1 MGINFHYFFKKNTN
15 LDMLKT
21 LNSEILQ
28 SETLIKN
35 NTLYRTYP
43 MFYEEEVNIDKN
55 IINNNLSMIKAI
67 TKKGYEY
74 INDLITDNKNYKV
87 NIDKFIKVCSKKEN
101 KNLSKKIKQQK
112 EIKKKKKKEKTTK
125 YLKMKN

>member
-1 MGINFHYFFKKNTN
+1 
-15 LDMLKT
+15 MLKT